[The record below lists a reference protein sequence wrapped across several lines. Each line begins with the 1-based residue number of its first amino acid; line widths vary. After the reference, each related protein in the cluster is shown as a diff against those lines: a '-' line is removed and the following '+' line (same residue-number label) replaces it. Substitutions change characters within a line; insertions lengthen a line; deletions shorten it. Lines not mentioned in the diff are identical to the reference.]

1 MTQGVVPAFGDTKPN
16 FLALLNRLGHSKKQ
30 INPDLPAANCKKVY
44 LPITCRPMRV
54 GQFAGVALLQGVL
67 QARAAPMVKLHQLR
81 FLLFHREMKAKDL
94 ARNFRARPGSA
105 THHFP
110 HVPLT

>member
-1 MTQGVVPAFGDTKPN
+1 M
-16 FLALLNRLGHSKKQ
+16 Q
-30 INPDLPAANCKKVY
+30 I
-44 LPITCRPMRV
+44 
-54 GQFAGVALLQGVL
+54 GQFAGAALLQVVL
-67 QARAAPMVKLHQLR
+67 RVPAAPMVKLHQLR

-110 HVPLT
+110 HVPLA